1 MGSLAA
7 DVSSLV
13 RADLLA
19 WSLGACVGLLVLLA
33 LEHWRV
39 VRSRQHL
46 AKRLQAANSQL
57 EDLRGRDVLTG
68 LMTRADFERSL
79 DEAVLACNRDGASLA
94 VLYVGLDNFRSLN
107 EAYGHTVGDAVLAQ
121 AADRLRTALG
131 VQLALARLG
140 GDEYVLLLAAT
151 DDEAADAAEQL
162 LRELHRPYGVDA
174 LSLRL
179 GASVGIAI
187 YPDHGARP
195 RLLGCA
201 AVAMRSVKQLGGG
214 GHAFYDPALAVDER
228 DKAELLQALRRAV
241 EQGQLQLVYQP
252 KVDAQS
258 LQITAAEALLR
269 WEHPQRGTIGPAV
282 FVPLAERHGL
292 MGPIGHW
299 VINEACRQAA
309 QWRGLG
315 LRMRV
320 AVNISGHQ
328 MRQDDLVQHIA
339 AALQRHGIPAGRL
352 TCEITESVAMED
364 TAHTRATFERLR
376 QLGVHVS
383 IDDFGT
389 GHSSLASLRRL
400 PAAELKIDRAFV
412 TDLGQSERARS
423 IGKALVDVART
434 LDLRVVAEGVET
446 TEQRDVLVALGCDE
460 LQGYLF
466 ARPMTATALALWAER
481 DEPHDGAPSDF
492 RASLFDPTATMPLD

>member
-1 MGSLAA
+1 MGSIAA
-7 DVSSLV
+7 DFSTLV
-13 RADLLA
+13 RADLLTWA
-19 WSLGACVGLLVLLA
+19 LGACALLLVLLA
-33 LEHWRV
+33 LEHARLLRSRRRV
-39 VRSRQHL
+39 VQ
-46 AKRLQAANSQL
+46 RLQAANSQL
-57 EDLRGRDVLTG
+57 ENLRGHDMLTG
-68 LMTRADFERSL
+68 LMTRADFEGAL
-79 DEAVLACNRDGASLA
+79 DEAVLACNRDAASLA
-94 VLYVGLDNFRSLN
+94 LLYVGLDSFRSIN
-107 EAYGHTVGDAVLAQ
+107 EAYGHPVGDAVLTQ

-131 VQLALARLG
+131 VQLALSRLD
-140 GDEYVLLLAAT
+140 GDEFVLLLAAGA
-151 DDEAADAAEQL
+151 DEAADAAEQL
-162 LRELHRPYGVDA
+162 LRELQRPYTVDA

-195 RLLGCA
+195 RLLGQA

-214 GHAFYDPALAVDER
+214 GHAFFDPALAVDER
-228 DKAELLQALRRAV
+228 DQAELLQALRRAV

-269 WEHPQRGTIGPAV
+269 WEHPQRGTVGPAV

-292 MGPIGHW
+292 MGTIGHW
-299 VINEACRQAA
+299 VIEEACRQAA

-328 MRQDDLVQHIA
+328 MRQDDLAQHIEDT
-339 AALQRHGIPAGRL
+339 LHRHGIPAGRL

-376 QLGVHVS
+376 ALGVHVS

-412 TDLGQSERARS
+412 TDLAHSERARS
-423 IGKALVDVART
+423 IVKAIVDVART
-434 LDLRVVAEGVET
+434 LGLHVVAEGVES

-466 ARPMTATALALWAER
+466 ARPMSAAALALWAER
-481 DEPHDGAPSDF
+481 DEPHDGAPADF
-492 RASLFDPTATMPLD
+492 RASLFDPTAPMPLD